1 MGKSIILL
9 IKHTNKNKYNH
20 YLSKLQGKPMG
31 NYLNDEMP
39 DWLKKCMRCSHAYYK
54 QTDADT
60 IYCRCRNG
68 KCNFK
73 EYKSKTE
80 RKRLK

>member
-1 MGKSIILL
+1 
-9 IKHTNKNKYNH
+9 
-20 YLSKLQGKPMG
+20 MG

-39 DWLKKCMRCSHAYYK
+39 DWLKKCMICSHAYYK

-80 RKRLK
+80 RKILK